1 MTDLQMSLIAAG
13 GVFVVGVVTYNKWQE
28 YKARK
33 SVERAFASDHDDVL
47 MRTGEGAPAAE
58 RSEPMFDLGVPPAT
72 LPANPPA
79 APVSGAAAPVK
90 DTEFTYTRVN
100 EPTLDADAFTV
111 TDTKPEPQ
119 LDAPV
124 LTDTLAP
131 SAEEAPVPGPAIT
144 PTPAATPAM
153 PAAPAAPAAPIAPP
167 PSRAAGSTA
176 AQDAVAASLPGTR
189 PGMPP
194 AELAECLVDPLID
207 CMIPLALEAPVRG
220 DKILPTLHGLRRVGN
235 KPIHYIGFAVS
246 GEWEAIVHG
255 GVYTKLQAGVQ
266 MATRTT
272 ALNELE
278 YSELVTRLR
287 AVGDD
292 IGAEPHV
299 PDMIEVM
306 SEARTLHR
314 FVAGHD
320 AQLSVNLAA
329 NGAPWAMSTLIGA
342 LENAGF
348 DVRPDGRFAMPDRDG
363 ATNSVLFTLSTN
375 VTLGADTTSR
385 LTLLLDVPCVAP
397 ARDAFG
403 RMVDT
408 ARALTQR
415 LDATIVDDGNQPLEA
430 EVLDEIKG
438 QVVEFYAE
446 MEAADIA
453 AGSTRAL
460 RLFC

>member
-1 MTDLQMSLIAAG
+1 MTDFQMSLIAAG
-13 GVFVVGVVTYNKWQE
+13 GVFVVGVITYNKWQE

-47 MRTGEGAPAAE
+47 MRDGEQ
-58 RSEPMFDLGVPPAT
+58 PPAVDRHEPV
-72 LPANPPA
+72 LDAGQEPPVA
-79 APVSGAAAPVK
+79 AREPV
-90 DTEFTYTRVN
+90 
-100 EPTLDADAFTV
+100 LDADAFV
-111 TDTKPEPQ
+111 PADVKPEPQ
-119 LDAPV
+119 LD
-124 LTDTLAP
+124 
-131 SAEEAPVPGPAIT
+131 E
-144 PTPAATPAM
+144 
-153 PAAPAAPAAPIAPP
+153 PAAPTPVAAGTAPAAVAG
-167 PSRAAGSTA
+167 AAGGAAVAVPAGAPATTYRATGASA

-207 CMIPLALEAPVRG
+207 CLIPLSLDTPVRG
-220 DKILPTLHGLRRVGN
+220 DKILPTLQKLRRVGN

-246 GEWEAIVHG
+246 GEWEPIVHG

-287 AVGDD
+287 AVADE
-292 IGAEPHV
+292 IQAEPEV

-306 SEARTLHR
+306 SEARVLHR

-320 AQLSVNLAA
+320 AQLGVNLAA

-348 DVRPDGRFAMPDRDG
+348 DVRPDGRFAMPDG
-363 ATNSVLFTLSTN
+363 EGGVLFTLSTN

-397 ARDAFG
+397 GRDGFG
-403 RMVDT
+403 RMVEA
-408 ARALTQR
+408 ARGLTQR
-415 LDATIVDDGNQPLEA
+415 LDATIVDDGDQPLVDEA
-430 EVLDEIKG
+430 LDEIAG
-438 QVVEFYAE
+438 QVVEFYQE
-446 MEAADIA
+446 MDAADIP

-460 RLFC
+460 RLFS

>member
-1 MTDLQMSLIAAG
+1 MTDFQMSLIAAG
-13 GVFVVGVVTYNKWQE
+13 GVFVVGVITYNKWQE

-47 MRTGEGAPAAE
+47 MRDGEQAPAVD
-58 RSEPMFDLGVPPAT
+58 RHEPVFEADLEEK
-72 LPANPPA
+72 
-79 APVSGAAAPVK
+79 APVIAKEPV
-90 DTEFTYTRVN
+90 
-100 EPTLDADAFTV
+100 LDADAFV
-111 TDTKPEPQ
+111 PSDVKPEPQ
-119 LDAPV
+119 LD
-124 LTDTLAP
+124 T
-131 SAEEAPVPGPAIT
+131 PA
-144 PTPAATPAM
+144 PTP
-153 PAAPAAPAAPIAPP
+153 APAAPAPASASAPTPAAPVTP
-167 PSRAAGSTA
+167 TASAPATTYRATGASA

-207 CMIPLALEAPVRG
+207 CLIPLSLETPVRG
-220 DKILPTLHGLRRVGN
+220 DKILPTLQTLRRVGN

-246 GEWEAIVHG
+246 GDWEPIVHG

-287 AVGDD
+287 AVADE
-292 IGAEPHV
+292 IGAEPEV

-306 SEARTLHR
+306 AEARILHR

-320 AQLSVNLAA
+320 AQLGVNLAA

-348 DVRPDGRFAMPDRDG
+348 DVRPDGRFAMPDRESSG
-363 ATNSVLFTLSTN
+363 GGVLFTLSTN

-397 ARDAFG
+397 ARDGFG
-403 RMVDT
+403 RMVET
-408 ARALTQR
+408 ARGLTQR
-415 LDATIVDDGNQPLEA
+415 LDATIVDDFDQPLVDEA
-430 EVLDEIKG
+430 LDEIKG
-438 QVVEFYAE
+438 QVGEFYQE
-446 MEAADIA
+446 MDAADIP

-460 RLFC
+460 RLFS

>member
-58 RSEPMFDLGVPPAT
+58 RSEPMFDLGAPPAVSAT
-72 LPANPPA
+72 APA
-79 APVSGAAAPVK
+79 APAAAPAPAK
-90 DTEFTYTRVN
+90 EGEFTYTRVN
-100 EPTLDADAFTV
+100 EPTLDAAAFTV

-124 LTDTLAP
+124 LADTPAP
-131 SAEEAPVPGPAIT
+131 SAEVSPVPV
-144 PTPAATPAM
+144 PTPAATPTPAPAT
-153 PAAPAAPAAPIAPP
+153 PAAAAAPVAPP
-167 PSRAAGSTA
+167 ASRASGSSA

-194 AELAECLVDPLID
+194 TELAECLVDPLID
-207 CMIPLALEAPVRG
+207 CMIPLALDAPVRG

-246 GEWEAIVHG
+246 GEWEPIVHG

-363 ATNSVLFTLSTN
+363 AGNSVLFTLSTN

-446 MEAADIA
+446 MDAADIA